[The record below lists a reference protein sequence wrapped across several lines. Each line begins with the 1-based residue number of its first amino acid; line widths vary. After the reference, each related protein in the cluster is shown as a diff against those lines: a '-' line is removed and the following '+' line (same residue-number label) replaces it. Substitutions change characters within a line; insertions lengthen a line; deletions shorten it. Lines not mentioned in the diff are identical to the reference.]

1 MGGDIPKMRSLG
13 RGNNAPTLGLYPTC
27 KTCQGNRIPIV
38 KVKGKMGKS
47 NMLSTCNG
55 KFGGGFC
62 VLGKSWSW
70 EGCGLKHVVWQTT
83 SQPALLPQ
91 HFSNNWHDLNV
102 PICKGFCRSQRK
114 IILFKV
120 LLSTTYLCIHTEEA
134 LLLAQVFMMMEWDKS
149 SPEVERE

>member
-1 MGGDIPKMRSLG
+1 
-13 RGNNAPTLGLYPTC
+13 
-27 KTCQGNRIPIV
+27 
-38 KVKGKMGKS
+38 
-47 NMLSTCNG
+47 
-55 KFGGGFC
+55 
-62 VLGKSWSW
+62 
-70 EGCGLKHVVWQTT
+70 
-83 SQPALLPQ
+83 
-91 HFSNNWHDLNV
+91 LNV